1 MSPTHIDTVA
11 DTATSFIDDYLSQ
24 HENFTPDEE
33 VDSSDPGALRLSL
46 YRAMPDQTSPGTIVY
61 TFIYGSKVEKD
72 SPELQKWLEQI
83 MAALKEAHPEVSQ
96 YKSVIELNSSDY

>member
-1 MSPTHIDTVA
+1 MSPTRIDTVA
-11 DTATSFIDDYLSQ
+11 DTATSFIDDYLTQ
-24 HENFTPDEE
+24 HGNFTPDEE

-72 SPELQKWLEQI
+72 APELQQWLEQI
-83 MAALKEAHPEVSQ
+83 MVALKETHPEVSQ
-96 YKSVIELNSSDY
+96 YQSVIELNSSDY